1 MSNPYAN
8 YFYLFNEPPSEGSLI
23 YKEAPSAGGEFT
35 TSNEIPVESTVVGG
49 NILDCPNA
57 STISL
62 RTSSFDSKLQNLNLG
77 SYIIAGTD
85 GVTPLEKKISR
96 DPSSNPGNKSI
107 IDIFGRPTYSYHTN
121 YGNPYRFYFN
131 FTGDALNDSTAKMR
145 NGYGD
150 NVNQQR
156 ADRYTT
162 LKLKGDVKDFK
173 FSQKMKLRVE
183 DLQIQGDKS
192 NFSFQSQDGGTTA
205 QSIKDFF
212 TIYALSIPGQ
222 SYIVDTNTL
231 VGVPYDYDTILDD
244 KPQAKSMGVV
254 SRQPFYHQVYNYY
267 DAQYEPVA
275 IDIIENNISDEK
287 AFPSIYD
294 FLYMPVQEKLGA
306 FLMMPGMSYDEIN
319 LAGLNRYLDT
329 FARAYETYL
338 QQPVSTTEEAFTV
351 DVETGV
357 IETNFPGMGGKPIPL
372 GTLLGESDTIS
383 KEDLLSDSLTKIKAT
398 SHTVALKSLAALAAD
413 KEQINNIKKTA
424 YPQWINDLKTGVY
437 FSENSYDLFNQA
449 LDKEFAFPYFI
460 KVDIPTETVGP
471 LARIFKENNLL
482 DNLNSYV
489 ASKTLPTTGQDAVY
503 SDYYGSIVSGE
514 AIGLNNAVDNL
525 KLNNIKLIL
534 SPKPESV
541 NIPTETEAQV
551 PDPSIPGANTGTG
564 NNTLDVLG
572 NLDALTS
579 NNPNQNQQQS
589 QKTETPPTGVD
600 VPVEYSNTNWYKKM
614 DPALAGVLN
623 LMISQK
629 LKEAESVQTIA
640 KRLSFVQVK
649 KNLGGNID
657 INDSKT
663 KAALLKEENNILN
676 SITPQS
682 VPSFR
687 NAGWY
692 INAGILFEPNAE
704 IFSPSATEGAHEV
717 LDLIVTTE
725 IMNYEP
731 VKTAIA
737 DLKSEGSVPDPYLPL
752 QKKEGLGTGTGL
764 GFYNP
769 LLTKATAET
778 IVQGTDTDKLKD
790 VIESAKKTMELNWG
804 QLLDPVNPVDIYL
817 DDLVEN
823 VFEGVFVYEDEG
835 DENALPAG
843 DFGKLIKKLR
853 VQNLKKQMSQLL
865 IKDTTG
871 LLRGPGEI
879 LDGELAHN
887 ETLMYEI
894 AKYRIEQDGTETYIQ
909 SIFLPITHQ
918 EKLSY
923 YDTQV
928 IPFQDYFYKIFSH
941 KAILGT
947 RYRIGRDKEFNV
959 DLKDVGYEQ
968 AADGTYFSKLELTYE
983 VEPYI
988 ELVRVP
994 YYNTTTINLANDVI
1008 NYTRI
1013 EDTPPLPPQ
1022 VNFVPYRN
1030 VRNKVLIL
1038 LQNSLGEY
1046 EAYPR
1051 VIYPGT
1057 DQEIFNNVYSSQDRP
1072 LDSKVLFKSD
1082 DSQGVFE
1089 IFRLETQPESYIDFQ
1104 NTPTP
1109 DITELNYFGSSRQDS
1124 FVDTLEPNKDYYYT
1138 ARFVDIHGNISN
1150 PTDIYKIKIIDEIGA
1165 MAYMTIDVMDI
1176 REMQKNTYKKQF
1188 PPTKK
1193 MRKYLYMKPNFIQTS
1208 IVPPEVDAEID
1219 GSYADYPVKLG
1230 ADFVGE
1236 GGINPSIFGKKFKL
1250 RITSKQTGK
1259 KIDINLNVKEPQEI
1273 IINE

>member
-1 MSNPYAN
+1 LSNPYAN

-351 DVETGV
+351 DVEAGV

-534 SPKPESV
+534 SPKPE
-541 NIPTETEAQV
+541 
-551 PDPSIPGANTGTG
+551 
-564 NNTLDVLG
+564 
-572 NLDALTS
+572 
-579 NNPNQNQQQS
+579 
-589 QKTETPPTGVD
+589 
-600 VPVEYSNTNWYKKM
+600 
-614 DPALAGVLN
+614 
-623 LMISQK
+623 
-629 LKEAESVQTIA
+629 
-640 KRLSFVQVK
+640 
-649 KNLGGNID
+649 
-657 INDSKT
+657 
-663 KAALLKEENNILN
+663 
-676 SITPQS
+676 
-682 VPSFR
+682 
-687 NAGWY
+687 
-692 INAGILFEPNAE
+692 
-704 IFSPSATEGAHEV
+704 
-717 LDLIVTTE
+717 
-725 IMNYEP
+725 
-731 VKTAIA
+731 
-737 DLKSEGSVPDPYLPL
+737 
-752 QKKEGLGTGTGL
+752 
-764 GFYNP
+764 
-769 LLTKATAET
+769 
-778 IVQGTDTDKLKD
+778 
-790 VIESAKKTMELNWG
+790 
-804 QLLDPVNPVDIYL
+804 
-817 DDLVEN
+817 
-823 VFEGVFVYEDEG
+823 
-835 DENALPAG
+835 
-843 DFGKLIKKLR
+843 
-853 VQNLKKQMSQLL
+853 
-865 IKDTTG
+865 
-871 LLRGPGEI
+871 
-879 LDGELAHN
+879 
-887 ETLMYEI
+887 
-894 AKYRIEQDGTETYIQ
+894 
-909 SIFLPITHQ
+909 
-918 EKLSY
+918 
-923 YDTQV
+923 
-928 IPFQDYFYKIFSH
+928 
-941 KAILGT
+941 
-947 RYRIGRDKEFNV
+947 
-959 DLKDVGYEQ
+959 
-968 AADGTYFSKLELTYE
+968 
-983 VEPYI
+983 
-988 ELVRVP
+988 
-994 YYNTTTINLANDVI
+994 
-1008 NYTRI
+1008 
-1013 EDTPPLPPQ
+1013 
-1022 VNFVPYRN
+1022 
-1030 VRNKVLIL
+1030 
-1038 LQNSLGEY
+1038 
-1046 EAYPR
+1046 
-1051 VIYPGT
+1051 
-1057 DQEIFNNVYSSQDRP
+1057 
-1072 LDSKVLFKSD
+1072 
-1082 DSQGVFE
+1082 
-1089 IFRLETQPESYIDFQ
+1089 
-1104 NTPTP
+1104 
-1109 DITELNYFGSSRQDS
+1109 
-1124 FVDTLEPNKDYYYT
+1124 
-1138 ARFVDIHGNISN
+1138 
-1150 PTDIYKIKIIDEIGA
+1150 
-1165 MAYMTIDVMDI
+1165 
-1176 REMQKNTYKKQF
+1176 
-1188 PPTKK
+1188 
-1193 MRKYLYMKPNFIQTS
+1193 
-1208 IVPPEVDAEID
+1208 
-1219 GSYADYPVKLG
+1219 
-1230 ADFVGE
+1230 
-1236 GGINPSIFGKKFKL
+1236 
-1250 RITSKQTGK
+1250 
-1259 KIDINLNVKEPQEI
+1259 
-1273 IINE
+1273 